1 MKGLWFRVQG
11 SEFRGFRI
19 RRQSAM
25 VPIVEGLIVTTS
37 ALLYGSVGWTKKSST
52 WKVFSV
58 GILEWSWLG
67 FGILVVP
74 NPAKQL
80 QVLLHPRTVPL
91 LYYYCNTT
99 VLPLYY
105 YRHTAV
111 LLHYCNTI
119 VLLLYYYCTTTV
131 LLLLLLL
138 LYYYCTTTVLHT
150 TAPHQASDVVDCGGE
165 YRLEGKVFRVKGFQ
179 FW

>member
-1 MKGLWFRVQG
+1 MA
-11 SEFRGFRI
+11 
-19 RRQSAM
+19 SA
-25 VPIVEGLIVTTS
+25 
-37 ALLYGSVGWTKKSST
+37 
-52 WKVFSV
+52 F
-58 GILEWSWLG
+58 
-67 FGILVVP
+67 LVVP

-131 LLLLLLL
+131 LLRYYYY
-138 LYYYCTTTVLHT
+138 YYYCTTTVLLLYYTPLHRT
-150 TAPHQASDVVDCGGE
+150 RPQTWSIV
-165 YRLEGKVFRVKGFQ
+165 EGSIGWREKSSE
-179 FW
+179 

>member
-1 MKGLWFRVQG
+1 MA
-11 SEFRGFRI
+11 
-19 RRQSAM
+19 SA
-25 VPIVEGLIVTTS
+25 
-37 ALLYGSVGWTKKSST
+37 
-52 WKVFSV
+52 F
-58 GILEWSWLG
+58 
-67 FGILVVP
+67 LVVP

-119 VLLLYYYCTTTV
+119 VLLLYYYCTTIVLLLYYYCTTTV
-131 LLLLLLL
+131 LLLLLLLL